1 MDSRTTHKGQKM
13 PRKKEI
19 EIVLDTETTGL
30 DYTRERIVEFAAV
43 RLENGK
49 IKDEFQ
55 TLINPN
61 QHIRKSSM
69 AIHGITQ
76 EMVEDAPSEE
86 EVLPKILEFIGEYPI
101 VAHNAIFDY
110 SFLNEAKKRI
120 YGEELKNPRID
131 TQIMFREIAP
141 DLESHGLEALTN
153 RFNVELNNHHR
164 AMADTMGLALAYPKL
179 KKIYLQKLDWQKKQ
193 LDNVDYLFDRY
204 LRIQQS
210 IATMQAELQDLKSIF
225 KLHFELGGEPL
236 EAETGEIM
244 VYQSKQSF
252 GYDFNDVKEVL
263 ENVGALE
270 KAVKLNNGFIDRLCN
285 GLSLSEEYKQI
296 IRDAR
301 QELSETRNIQV
312 IKPCR

>member
-1 MDSRTTHKGQKM
+1 M

-30 DYTRERIVEFAAV
+30 DYTRERIIEFAAV

-49 IKDEFQ
+49 IVDEYQ
-55 TLINPN
+55 TLINPE
-61 QHIRKSSM
+61 QHIRKSSI
-69 AIHGITQ
+69 AIHGIT
-76 EMVEDAPSEE
+76 EDMVKDAPTEAE
-86 EVLPKILEFIGEYPI
+86 ALPKILEFIGDYPI

-110 SFLNEAKKRI
+110 SFLNEAKMRVM
-120 YGEELKNPRID
+120 GEPLENARID
-131 TQIMFREIAP
+131 SQAMFKEIAP
-141 DLESHGLEALTN
+141 ELESHGLEALTQ

-179 KKIYLQKLDWQKKQ
+179 KKLYLQRLDWQKKQ

-204 LRIQQS
+204 LRIQQT
-210 IATMQAELQDLKSIF
+210 IAAMQSELQDLKSVF
-225 KLHFELGGEPL
+225 KLHFDLGGAPL

-263 ENVGALE
+263 EHVGALE

-312 IKPCR
+312 IKPCK